1 VSSPPLSVDETRS
14 RILGAVE
21 PLPPIELP
29 LLEAHGCVVAES
41 VVAEYGLP
49 PLTTAETAGYAV
61 RAADIHAATEEAFI
75 ALRLV
80 GWARVGKRPEATVG
94 WGEAVRIEAGAPLP
108 AGSDCVLPLTSAAL
122 EGENLKVRRSIQPG
136 AHVRA
141 AGQDVGAGDVLVPA
155 GRRLAGPELGILA
168 AAGRSTA
175 PVHAKVRVAVLS
187 IGRLVEPGRA
197 ASFGEALDAVSY
209 LLCGAVRDAGA
220 VPYRVGIITE
230 PESLRE
236 TLVSNLSR
244 ADVFV
249 STGGSLFHSDSE
261 GESERES
268 EGLGKIE
275 SFRVA
280 AYPVERLD
288 FGEVDGET
296 YFGLPPE
303 PSAALI
309 AFEAFVRPA
318 ILKMMGREDLA
329 RPEVTAVLDEE
340 VSGPR
345 GATLFLPARVEHRD
359 GAWHV
364 RPSGP
369 VGGGMLG
376 PIVRANALAVID
388 PGDAPRTPGRQV
400 RVQPFRRPA
409 G

>member
-1 VSSPPLSVDETRS
+1 VSSSLLSVDETRS

-29 LLEAHGCVVAES
+29 LLEAHGCVVAENI
-41 VVAEYGLP
+41 VAEYGLP
-49 PLTTAETAGYAV
+49 PLTTAEADGYAV
-61 RAADIHAATEEAFI
+61 RAADIHAATEEALI
-75 ALRLV
+75 VLRLV

-94 WGEAVRIEAGAPLP
+94 WGEAIRIEEGAVLP
-108 AGSDCVLPLTSAAL
+108 AGSDCVVPLDSAEL

-136 AHVRA
+136 AHVRP

-230 PESLRE
+230 PEALRE

-249 STGGSLFHSDSE
+249 SAGGPFLGGDDE
-261 GESERES
+261 GEG

-303 PSAALI
+303 PSTALI

-345 GATLFLPARVEHRD
+345 GATLFLPARVEYRD

-369 VGGGMLG
+369 VGGMLG
-376 PIVRANALAVID
+376 TVVRANALAVID
-388 PGDAPRTPGRQV
+388 PGDAPPTRGRRV